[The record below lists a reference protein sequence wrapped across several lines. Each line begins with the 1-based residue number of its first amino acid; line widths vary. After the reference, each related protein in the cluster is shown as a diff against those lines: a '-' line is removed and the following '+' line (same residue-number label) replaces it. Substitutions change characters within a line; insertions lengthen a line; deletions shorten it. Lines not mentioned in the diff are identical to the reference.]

1 MESKRDV
8 ERFLDN
14 CKMGKISKRQ
24 FSAGLASVGLGTAM
38 VPLSAKGACR
48 R

>member
-14 CKMGKISKRQ
+14 CEMGKISKRQ